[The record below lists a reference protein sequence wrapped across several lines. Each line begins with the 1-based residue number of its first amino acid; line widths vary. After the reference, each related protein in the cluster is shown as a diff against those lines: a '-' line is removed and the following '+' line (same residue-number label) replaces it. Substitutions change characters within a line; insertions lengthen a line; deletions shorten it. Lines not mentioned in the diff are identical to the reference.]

1 MIRRLLMM
9 IIAGDK
15 EVAIVHDVAKLHVK
29 HEGFDVVKTLPKLP
43 SLNIKPLA
51 MINDTKDPLATKSKV
66 SLKASPTTDVKANTS
81 AKNDPMSSK
90 VLHVPSS
97 YATTIVQDPTGF
109 SPINNNSHEK
119 KGSKIIENS
128 SNVATKVHERDVI
141 SRISKLESS
150 IDHELDSSLKSKSLI
165 VQQPGLLRG
174 QFFGFECT
182 LYLTCKKFVCHHK
195 VVINSRI
202 VVIGASRAATSFL
215 HTLMVNTTMLFI
227 NLTLISTNKFV
238 GFQGSNVNYYNKSMP
253 NPLEFDLGPSESFSK
268 LGLDCGVKLIKG
280 IVGEIDR
287 KQKIVSFL
295 TKGNDHDTKSVPY
308 DWLVL
313 ATGLQDQ
320 TRHALGLC
328 TVTHDLKGV
337 IRAQELIAHRHELG
351 LGRYLSVPP
360 KKNLNSSLYHQ
371 VEFCHI

>member
-1 MIRRLLMM
+1 MTTRLLMM
-9 IIAGDK
+9 IIAGNK
-15 EVAIVHDVAKLHVK
+15 GLAIVPDVAKLHVK
-29 HEGFDVVKTLPKLP
+29 HEGVHVVKTLPKLP
-43 SLNIKPLA
+43 SLNIKPQ
-51 MINDTKDPLATKSKV
+51 DPLATNSKV

-81 AKNDPMSSK
+81 TNNDPMSSK
-90 VLHVPSS
+90 VLLVPSS
-97 YATTIVQDPTGF
+97 ATTIVQDPIGL
-109 SPINNNSHEK
+109 SPISNNSHEK
-119 KGSKIIENS
+119 KGSKIIES
-128 SNVATKVHERDVI
+128 SSIAATKVHEKDVI
-141 SRISKLESS
+141 SRISKLESL
-150 IDHELDSSLKSKSLI
+150 IDHELVSSFKSKSLV

-215 HTLMVNTTMLFI
+215 HTLMVNTTMWFI
-227 NLTLISTNKFV
+227 NLTLIYANKFV

-295 TKGNDHDTKSVPY
+295 TKGNSHDTKSVPY

-337 IRAQELIAHRHELG
+337 IRAQELIAHCHELG
-351 LGRYLSVPP
+351 LGKYLSIPP
-360 KKNLNSSLYHQ
+360 KKKKIFSLSSSL
-371 VEFCHI
+371 IL

>member
-1 MIRRLLMM
+1 MTTRLLMM
-9 IIAGDK
+9 IIVGTK
-15 EVAIVHDVAKLHVK
+15 EVATVPDVATLHVK
-29 HEGFDVVKTLPKLP
+29 HEGFHVVKTLPKLP
-43 SLNIKPLA
+43 SLNIKPLTT
-51 MINDTKDPLATKSKV
+51 INIIKDPLATNSKV
-66 SLKASPTTDVKANTS
+66 SLKASPTTDVNANIS
-81 AKNDPMSSK
+81 AKNGPMSSK
-90 VLHVPSS
+90 VSLVPSS
-97 YATTIVQDPTGF
+97 YATTIVQDPTGL
-109 SPINNNSHEK
+109 SPISNNSHEK
-119 KGSKIIENS
+119 KGSKIIES
-128 SNVATKVHERDVI
+128 SSIATTKIHERDVI
-141 SRISKLESS
+141 SRISKLESL
-150 IDHELDSSLKSKSLI
+150 IDHELDSSLKSKSLV

-215 HTLMVNTTMLFI
+215 HTLMVNTTMWF
-227 NLTLISTNKFV
+227 NSLTLIYANKFV

-253 NPLEFDLGPSESFSK
+253 NPLEFDLNPSESFSK

-295 TKGNDHDTKSVPY
+295 TKGNVHDTKSVPY

-328 TVTHDLKGV
+328 TITHDLKGV

-351 LGRYLSVPP
+351 LGSYLSTPP
-360 KKNLNSSLYHQ
+360 KKN
-371 VEFCHI
+371 